1 VNPFFVIILVALVI
15 EFALHLTANLLNL
28 KALKL
33 ELPPALEGV
42 YKPEDYR
49 NSQEYT
55 RAITRFDFAA
65 TTFGLLLLL
74 SFWFAGGFNYLDQ
87 IVRAWGFVP
96 IVNGLLYIGIL
107 LMAYSLF
114 TLPFSIYATF
124 VIEERFGFNRTT
136 LHTFFLDQVKGLALA
151 TLLGIPLL
159 AGILSL
165 FEYSGPYAWLYCWSI
180 VTIFSLVMQFVA
192 PTWIMPLFNKFTP
205 MESGKLRDAILKYAR
220 SVDFPIK
227 NVFVMDGSKRS
238 SKSNAFFTGFGHNKR
253 IALFDTLIEGHTVPE
268 LVAVLAHEIGH
279 YKKKHILQGMIIS
292 ILHTGVIFFLL
303 SVFLGSPGLY
313 EAFYIEQ
320 QSIYSGLL
328 FFGLLYTPIELL
340 LSIVMQMVSRRNEYE
355 ADRHAA
361 ETINDPQA
369 LVDALKKLSANNFS
383 NLTPHPFYV
392 FLNYSHPPLLQRVHA
407 IQQYEKQRGRHSK
420 S

>member
-1 VNPFFVIILVALVI
+1 MNPFFVIILVALVF
-15 EFALHLTANLLNL
+15 EFVLHLVANLLNL

-33 ELPPALEGV
+33 ELPTTLAGV

-55 RAITRFDFAA
+55 RATTRFDFAA
-65 TTFGLLLLL
+65 GTFSLLLLL

-107 LMAYSLF
+107 LIAYSLL
-114 TLPFSIYATF
+114 TLPFSVYATF

-136 LHTFFLDQVKGLALA
+136 PHTFLLDLVKGLALV
-151 TLLGIPLL
+151 TLLGASLL
-159 AGILSL
+159 AGVLSF
-165 FEYSGPYAWLYCWSI
+165 FEYSGPYAWLYGWI
-180 VTIFSLVMQFVA
+180 AITIFSLVIQFVA
-192 PTWIMPLFNKFTP
+192 PMWIMPLFNKFTP
-205 MESGKLRDAILKYAR
+205 MESGKLKEAILNYAR
-220 SVDFPIK
+220 SVDFPVK

-238 SKSNAFFTGFGHNKR
+238 SKSNAFFTGFGRNKR
-253 IALFDTLIEGHTVPE
+253 IALFDTLIEKHTVSE

-279 YKKKHILQGMIIS
+279 HKKKHILQGMITG

-313 EAFYIEQ
+313 EAFYMDQE
-320 QSIYSGLL
+320 SIYAGLL

-340 LSIVMQMVSRRNEYE
+340 LSIVMQVVSRKHEYE
-355 ADRHAA
+355 ADRFAA
-361 ETINDPQA
+361 ETTDKPQS
-369 LVDALKKLSANNFS
+369 LVNALKKLSAS
-383 NLTPHPFYV
+383 NLSNLAPHPFYV
-392 FLNYSHPPLLQRVHA
+392 FLNYSHPPLLQRLHA
-407 IQQYEKQRGRHSK
+407 IQRYEA
-420 S
+420 